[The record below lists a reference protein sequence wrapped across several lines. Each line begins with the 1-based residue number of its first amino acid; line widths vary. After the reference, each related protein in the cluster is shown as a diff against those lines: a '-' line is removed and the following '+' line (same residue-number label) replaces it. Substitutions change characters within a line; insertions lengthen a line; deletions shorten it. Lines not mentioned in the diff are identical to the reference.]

1 MKKTRVLIASIIVC
15 LATVFAMKS
24 NSNLFLLSRN
34 NIAVLTQGELVDDE
48 TKPICYF
55 NYDDPSIWRN
65 DSYILIC
72 VDAETGETCKTLF
85 CHNVSN
91 TYHCAF

>member
-1 MKKTRVLIASIIVC
+1 MKKTKVLIASMIIC
-15 LATVFAMKS
+15 LATVLAVNS
-24 NSNLFLLSRN
+24 NSNLLLLSKN

-55 NYDDPSIWRN
+55 NYDNPSMWKN

-72 VDAETGETCKTLF
+72 VDGETGETCKTLF

-91 TYHCAF
+91 PYHCAF